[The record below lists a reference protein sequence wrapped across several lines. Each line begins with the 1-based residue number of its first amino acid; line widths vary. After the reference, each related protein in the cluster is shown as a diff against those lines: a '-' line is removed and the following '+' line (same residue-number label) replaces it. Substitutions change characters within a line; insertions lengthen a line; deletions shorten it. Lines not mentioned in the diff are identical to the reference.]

1 MRRGALILLTLA
13 VLAGT
18 AAAAGGLPGTKTARD
33 RAAWRALLHWP
44 QSCESD
50 WHVGHPDTA
59 GVVSRKAGARKLVV
73 VDCILGAYQGTQMLY
88 LVDAARKATGPLR
101 LHLYA
106 DHGTGRPKPAYR
118 TRILGVASF
127 VPATGRLV
135 IFDRFRGIGDCGVY
149 STFRLLGSRFVP
161 VEVRAKL
168 ACDGKG
174 GGDPSGW
181 PKLPVPAP

>member
-1 MRRGALILLTLA
+1 VRRGALILLTLA

-18 AAAAGGLPGTKTARD
+18 AAAAGGLPGTKTATD
-33 RAAWRALLHWP
+33 RVAWRALLHWP
-44 QSCESD
+44 RSCESD
-50 WHVGHPDTA
+50 WQIGHPDTA
-59 GVVSRKAGARKLVV
+59 GVVSWKAGARKLVA

-88 LVDAARKATGPLR
+88 LVDAAKKVTGPLR
-101 LHLYA
+101 LHLYV
-106 DHGTGRPKPAYR
+106 DPGTRKPKPTYR
-118 TRILGVASF
+118 MRVLGVATF
-127 VPATGRLV
+127 TPATGRLV

-149 STFRLLGSRFVP
+149 STFRLAGARFVP

-174 GGDPSGW
+174 GGDPSRW